1 MKNILKLF
9 PALCVFL
16 VALSGISETLAE
28 TREQLFEKFN
38 RTADRAEDSLSR
50 GEASNESLG
59 ILRSDIFELR
69 NQALIIQKEVNE
81 KYNTQKQELKL
92 INDLISD
99 SNIEGTLLSE
109 NKLQILDSLES
120 VTADLAIA
128 KLSVAR
134 AQRLI
139 EAIDDLKQSRFN
151 NRFFSY
157 DSMVLTPSTYIL
169 GTKNLLNLFTGVVTD
184 FGMNF
189 NSEVK
194 RKLLITTNAGRFALL
209 CLIFG
214 LLILIFRQKITTF
227 IYGSFLERSKKH
239 PAEVFLPALISF
251 SVLSLG
257 TLTILIF
264 FRALGGNYGLPIF
277 VNSLTPLLIVFLVG
291 YLLNSLI
298 TVTQKSAE
306 DIATG
311 ISHNLSGLKFSILF
325 LTIDKNKIENL
336 SPDRL

>member
-1 MKNILKLF
+1 MKNIWKLF
-9 PALCVFL
+9 PAICVFI
-16 VALSGISETLAE
+16 VALSGLSQTLAE

-38 RTADRAEDSLSR
+38 RTAERAEDALSR

-59 ILRSDIFELR
+59 VLRSDIFELR
-69 NQALIIQKEVNE
+69 NQSLIFQKEVNE

-99 SNIEGTLLSE
+99 SNIEGTFLSE
-109 NKLQILDSLES
+109 NKLKILDSLES

-157 DSMVLTPSTYIL
+157 DQMVLTPSTYIL
-169 GTKNLLNLFTGVVTD
+169 GAKNLLGLFTGVVTD

-214 LLILIFRQKITTF
+214 LLILIFRQKITT
-227 IYGSFLERSKKH
+227 
-239 PAEVFLPALISF
+239 
-251 SVLSLG
+251 
-257 TLTILIF
+257 
-264 FRALGGNYGLPIF
+264 
-277 VNSLTPLLIVFLVG
+277 
-291 YLLNSLI
+291 
-298 TVTQKSAE
+298 
-306 DIATG
+306 
-311 ISHNLSGLKFSILF
+311 
-325 LTIDKNKIENL
+325 
-336 SPDRL
+336 